1 MGFSLKIP
9 KLISMT
15 LKKTDTT
22 LQREL
27 RSARARIKKLEAV
40 EDHRQ
45 KAEEALRKSK
55 ERYRA
60 VVEDQTELISRC
72 LPDYTLTFVNSA
84 YCRYFGKSRQELL
97 GTNFFPNIPK
107 SDRPFI
113 LKQFSSFS
121 PSRPVATYEHQIIAA
136 KGRLRWQQWSSRA
149 IYSDSGKLLEIQS
162 VGRDI
167 TERKTAELGLQ
178 ASENEL
184 REQQKILKKKNL
196 LLHELLDQIEI
207 EKRQLKEDVTA
218 NVDELLF
225 PLLRKLRLPDG
236 SIDDKYFTLLQ
247 HSLEGLASSFG
258 RKISQPSLKLSP
270 REVEIA
276 NMVKNGLTSK
286 EIAGLLKIAFKTVEI
301 HRHHIRRK
309 LNIANKPVNLNTF
322 LHSL

>member
-1 MGFSLKIP
+1 
-9 KLISMT
+9 MT
-15 LKKTDTT
+15 LKKADTT

-27 RSARARIKKLEAV
+27 RAAKTRIRKLELA
-40 EDHRQ
+40 ESKRR
-45 KAEEALRKSK
+45 KAEAALRKS
-55 ERYRA
+55 EQRYRA

-72 LPDYTLTFVNSA
+72 RPDCTITFVNKA
-84 YCRYFGKSRQELL
+84 YCRYFGKSRRELIGKSFL
-97 GTNFFPNIPK
+97 PNLPE
-107 SDRPFI
+107 SDRAFV
-113 LKQFSSFS
+113 LKQFSTL
-121 PSRPVATYEHQIIAA
+121 SRRRPAAIYEHQNIAA
-136 KGRLRWQQWSSRA
+136 GGKLCWQQWSSRA
-149 IYSDSGKLLEIQS
+149 IYSESGELLEIQS

-167 TERKTAELGLQ
+167 TDKKTAELALK
-178 ASENEL
+178 ASDRKL
-184 REQQKILKKKNL
+184 WRQQESLKKKNL

-225 PLLRKLRLPDG
+225 PLLRKLRRPDG
-236 SIDDKYFTLLQ
+236 SINDKYFTLLQ

-286 EIAGLLKIAFKTVEI
+286 EIAELLNIAFKTVEI